1 MEKVKWIRVMGFKHD
16 GSIHRVW
23 DKACKIYEDDEK
35 IMISN
40 AKTLIREHDGR
51 IWMAKEPSMTI
62 YYKHRWFNII
72 GIIRSEGI
80 HYYCNIASPIIIEDD
95 VIKYIDYDLD
105 LVKTVKG
112 ELKVLDE
119 DEYEVNKVKYG
130 YSEEL
135 QRVLL
140 SELEKLKEYASKG
153 ELDFKDEQV
162 YEGFN
167 TFWDAF
173 MRHEYDNN

>member
-1 MEKVKWIRVMGFKHD
+1 MDKIKWIRVIGFKHD

-40 AKTLIREHDGR
+40 AKTLIREYDGR
-51 IWMAKEPSMTI
+51 MWMAKEPSLTT

-72 GIIRSEGI
+72 GIIRSEGV
-80 HYYCNIASPIIIEDD
+80 HYYCNIASPVIIEDD

-119 DEYEVNKVKYG
+119 DEYLVNKEKYG
-130 YSEEL
+130 YSEEIDRIL
-135 QRVLL
+135 KY
-140 SELEKLKEYASKG
+140 ELENLKEYAKNG
-153 ELDFKDEQV
+153 ELVFNDKIIYD
-162 YEGFN
+162 GFN
-167 TFWDAF
+167 EFWEAF
-173 MRHEYDNN
+173 MRKDYDNN

>member
-1 MEKVKWIRVMGFKHD
+1 MEKVKWMRVMCFKHD
-16 GSIHRVW
+16 GSIHRIW
-23 DKACKIYEDDEK
+23 DKACKVYEDDEK

-40 AKTLIREHDGR
+40 AKTLIREYDGR
-51 IWMAKEPSMTI
+51 IWMAKEPSVTI

-119 DEYEVNKVKYG
+119 DEFAANKVKYG
-130 YSEEL
+130 YGEEL
-135 QRVLL
+135 EEILL
-140 SELEKLKEYASKG
+140 KELEALKEYANKE
-153 ELDFKDEQV
+153 ELDFKNNVIYD
-162 YEGFN
+162 GFN
-167 TFWDAF
+167 EFWEAF
-173 MRHEYDNN
+173 MRHEYDN